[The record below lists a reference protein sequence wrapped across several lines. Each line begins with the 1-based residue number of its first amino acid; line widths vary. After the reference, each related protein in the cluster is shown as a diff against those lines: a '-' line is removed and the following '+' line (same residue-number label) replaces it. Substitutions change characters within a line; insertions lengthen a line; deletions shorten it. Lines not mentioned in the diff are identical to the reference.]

1 MTFEK
6 GFEFIS
12 CFSLRNSSF
21 VGYLIHFGRRRILT
35 PENSDKILNSGEN
48 RTHNHPSSTDA
59 PATELVEALRR
70 AGSKFDYK

>member
-35 PENSDKILNSGEN
+35 PENSDK
-48 RTHNHPSSTDA
+48 THNHPSSTDA